1 MKDGHAR
8 LEAAVKQAARGRV
21 TRREIM
27 QLALASGI
35 GLSMADS
42 MLARAQAAEPKRGGT
57 FRLGVATGS
66 TTDTLDP
73 GTYPDQFTGTAF
85 WGTLANGLTEIDAEG
100 NVVGDLAESIEPSE
114 DARRWAF
121 RLRKGVTFHDGRSLT
136 AADVVASI
144 DHHRGEAS
152 RSAVKALLQEITA
165 VKADGDGLVLFELS
179 GGNADFPYLLSDY
192 HLPIMPGNADG
203 TADWQSGIRT
213 GAYTLEKF
221 QPGVQATFK
230 RNPNYHK
237 PDRGWFDRVQ
247 ILSIRDMAARTNAL
261 LAGEIDYMDRCDLRT
276 LGLIAANPAFTISE
290 VTGYGHYSF
299 AMNVTMAPFDDVNVR
314 LAIKHSIDREDI
326 LDKVFQG
333 YGTAGND
340 NPIAPS
346 VKFAVDPKPRH
357 TYDPAIA
364 RDYLRKAGRDSLRFD
379 LSVADAAFAGAVDS
393 ALLWKEQA
401 RACNID
407 INVVREPD
415 DAYWENVWK
424 KRPFAASF
432 WFGRPT
438 ADWML
443 TLAYAPG
450 SPYNETRWNNPR
462 FNELLLAARSE
473 TEEAQRQAM
482 YAEMQQLVHDD
493 GGLVNL
499 IFNAY
504 VEAHV
509 VGLGHGDIASSA
521 QLDGMRITERWWMA

>member
-1 MKDGHAR
+1 MKDGPAR
-8 LEAAVKQAARGRV
+8 FETALKQAARGRV

-27 QLALASGI
+27 QLALASG
-35 GLSMADS
+35 LSLSVAET

-57 FRLGVATGS
+57 FRLGVATGG

-73 GTYPDQFTGTAF
+73 GTYPDQFTGTAL
-85 WGTLANGLTEIDAEG
+85 WGTLSNSLTEIDADG
-100 NVVGDLAESIEPSE
+100 NVVGDLAESFEPAG
-114 DARRWAF
+114 DARRWVF

-136 AADVVASI
+136 AADAVASI

-152 RSAVKALLQEITA
+152 RSAVKALLQEVVS
-165 VKADGDGLVLFELS
+165 VKADGPDLVIFELS
-179 GGNADFPYLLSDY
+179 GGNADFPYVLSDY
-192 HLPIMPGNADG
+192 HLPIMPRNDDG

-221 QPGVQATFK
+221 QPGVQATFN
-230 RNPNYHK
+230 RNGNYHK

-247 ILSIRDMAARTNAL
+247 VLSIRDMAARTNAL
-261 LAGEIDYMDRCDLRT
+261 LAGEIDYLDRCDLRT
-276 LGLIAANPAFTISE
+276 VAMLGANPAFIVSE

-299 AMNVTMAPFDDVNVR
+299 AMNVTLAPFDDVNVR
-314 LAIKHSIDREDI
+314 HAIKHSIDREAI

-346 VKFAVDPKPRH
+346 VKFAIDPMPRH
-357 TYDPAIA
+357 SYDPAIA
-364 RDYLRKAGRDSLRFD
+364 RDCLRKAGLDRLKLD

-407 INVVREPD
+407 INVIREPD
-415 DAYWENVWK
+415 DAYWENVWR
-424 KRPFAASF
+424 KRPFRASF

-438 ADWML
+438 VDWMM
-443 TLAYAPG
+443 TLAYAAG
-450 SPYNETRWNNPR
+450 SPYNETHWNNPR
-462 FNELLLAARSE
+462 FNELLVAARSE
-473 TEEAQRQAM
+473 TEEARRQAM

-509 VGLGHGDIASSA
+509 AGLGHGEVASNA